1 MPSDTDSSSVNDVH
15 ARLLFIVDV
24 LSRLLDPT
32 NRALYQS
39 CLQDAMSIIASLI
52 DYQVE
57 HLKQNTSTPNNPFAS
72 KLLIKVCLDYLLQNV
87 NNIKAPVCVRCLTSL
102 AKVTTNSSAFLQLS
116 FNRTQITPGLS
127 ILLESNI
134 ERFRTFILKNIQD
147 RKVNASEQ
155 IYSTERISSTSRLR
169 MWPWLFWTF

>member
-1 MPSDTDSSSVNDVH
+1 MCNALRHGFFVSECSNDVY

-32 NRALYQS
+32 NRALHQS

-57 HLKQNTSTPNNPFAS
+57 HLKQNTSTTNNPFAS

-102 AKVTTNSSAFLQLS
+102 AKVTTNPRAFLQLS
-116 FNRTQITPGLS
+116 FDRTRCVSYIDHTWSIDSSRKQHRTLSYVHSEKYPGS
-127 ILLESNI
+127 KGK
-134 ERFRTFILKNIQD
+134 TFQTDSCN
-147 RKVNASEQ
+147 
-155 IYSTERISSTSRLR
+155 
-169 MWPWLFWTF
+169 WTHFFDI